1 MGSARTLLPAWLV
14 HDLIRLAVTFT
25 MALSVG
31 WSFMQIGI
39 PAPYLMGSLFG
50 VWFGGALVRPL
61 QPHLG
66 VARWF
71 HKPVVLGLGVL
82 IGATFNQSV
91 LDHADKWMVTLATMV
106 GTTIVVTA
114 IGYTFL
120 RRRRGYEPRLAI
132 LCSVPG
138 GQAEAI
144 VMAREMVDK
153 DYVVAL
159 FHLVRV
165 VVVFVSTPLLL
176 GIIEGRAAVENSN
189 VALRDMPS
197 IFGLPPS
204 DIMVFVGLGVAGFI
218 IARLCRVPMP
228 HLLGPVGLSTL
239 FHLTGWAELPRVN
252 EFVILAQLA
261 IGGEVGA
268 RLARV
273 PFRDL
278 IEYLKDA
285 VVTTALIVS
294 AYFISTAAI
303 SFATGTNFL
312 TVWLAF
318 VPGGLYEVTLL
329 ALIFGFD
336 VAFVA
341 FHHTI
346 RVMMIFV
353 ALPLL
358 AFRLGPREVS
368 SRRRLGI
375 DHVNWCT
382 VAPGNHLI
390 KDIGKLDLELVLGHE
405 PDMWR
410 SDQVRMGRQ
419 RVVRPADRLLV
430 EHIYGRHAGS
440 PGVQR
445 VEQHAL
451 FDQTGARGVH
461 QNRPRLHHRQIGRRD
476 HAAGRGLQPHM
487 QADDIACRKE
497 FLTAGGHDS
506 AIRRRA
512 GTAFLASP
520 DHRLHAE
527 RIGVIRDLPSDPA
540 IAEDADLTAMR
551 RFADACLPAAGAKA
565 LHLPRNVAQRRQH
578 QRPGH
583 FRRRVRHPA

>member
-1 MGSARTLLPAWLV
+1 MTETNPLRALAPAWLV
-14 HDLIRLAVTFT
+14 TDLVRLAVTFA
-25 MALSVG
+25 MALAVG
-31 WSFMQIGI
+31 WGFMQAGI

-50 VWFGGALVRPL
+50 VWFGGALVKPL

-91 LDHADKWMVTLATMV
+91 LAQADKWMVTLVTMV

-114 IGYTFL
+114 IGYAFL
-120 RRRRGYEPRLAI
+120 RRRRGYDPRLAI
-132 LCSVPG
+132 RCSVPG

-176 GIIEGRAAVENSN
+176 GIAEGREAVDRSN

-197 IFGLPPS
+197 IFALPPS
-204 DIMVFVGLGVAGFI
+204 DIMVFVGLGVAGFV
-218 IARLCRVPMP
+218 IARACRVPMP

-261 IGGEVGA
+261 IGGAVGA
-268 RLARV
+268 RLAKV

-278 IEYLKDA
+278 IDYLKDA
-285 VVTTALIVS
+285 FVTTALIVS

-303 SFATGTNFL
+303 SFTTGNAFL

-353 ALPLL
+353 ALPML
-358 AFRLGPREVS
+358 AFRLGPPE
-368 SRRRLGI
+368 
-375 DHVNWCT
+375 
-382 VAPGNHLI
+382 
-390 KDIGKLDLELVLGHE
+390 
-405 PDMWR
+405 
-410 SDQVRMGRQ
+410 
-419 RVVRPADRLLV
+419 VRP
-430 EHIYGRHAGS
+430 
-440 PGVQR
+440 
-445 VEQHAL
+445 
-451 FDQTGARGVH
+451 
-461 QNRPRLHHRQIGRRD
+461 RPPRD
-476 HAAGRGLQPHM
+476 
-487 QADDIACRKE
+487 
-497 FLTAGGHDS
+497 
-506 AIRRRA
+506 
-512 GTAFLASP
+512 
-520 DHRLHAE
+520 
-527 RIGVIRDLPSDPA
+527 
-540 IAEDADLTAMR
+540 
-551 RFADACLPAAGAKA
+551 
-565 LHLPRNVAQRRQH
+565 
-578 QRPGH
+578 
-583 FRRRVRHPA
+583 

>member
-1 MGSARTLLPAWLV
+1 MASLRALMPTWLV
-14 HDLIRLAVTFT
+14 TDLTKICVTFA
-25 MALSVG
+25 MALATG
-31 WSFMQIGI
+31 WAFMQAGA

-91 LDHADKWMVTLATMV
+91 LAQADKWMITLVTMV
-106 GTTIVVTA
+106 GTTVVVTA

-120 RRRRGYEPRLAI
+120 RRMRGYEPRMAI

-165 VVVFVSTPLLL
+165 VIVFVSTPLLL
-176 GIIEGRAAVENSN
+176 GLVEGREAVDRSN
-189 VALRDMPS
+189 IALREMPS
-197 IFGLPPS
+197 IFALPTS
-204 DIMVFVGLGVAGFI
+204 DILTFVALGVAGFLV
-218 IARLCRVPMP
+218 ARLCRVPMP

-261 IGGEVGA
+261 IGGAVGA
-268 RLARV
+268 RLAKV

-278 IEYLKDA
+278 LGYLKDA
-285 VVTTALIVS
+285 CATTVLIVS
-294 AYFISTAAI
+294 AYFLSTAAI
-303 SFATGTNFL
+303 AFATGSAFL

-329 ALIFGFD
+329 ALVFGFD

-353 ALPLL
+353 ALPIL
-358 AFRLGPREVS
+358 ALRLGPGEVS
-368 SRRRLGI
+368 A
-375 DHVNWCT
+375 
-382 VAPGNHLI
+382 AP
-390 KDIGKLDLELVLGHE
+390 
-405 PDMWR
+405 
-410 SDQVRMGRQ
+410 
-419 RVVRPADRLLV
+419 
-430 EHIYGRHAGS
+430 
-440 PGVQR
+440 
-445 VEQHAL
+445 
-451 FDQTGARGVH
+451 
-461 QNRPRLHHRQIGRRD
+461 PRD
-476 HAAGRGLQPHM
+476 
-487 QADDIACRKE
+487 
-497 FLTAGGHDS
+497 
-506 AIRRRA
+506 
-512 GTAFLASP
+512 
-520 DHRLHAE
+520 
-527 RIGVIRDLPSDPA
+527 
-540 IAEDADLTAMR
+540 
-551 RFADACLPAAGAKA
+551 
-565 LHLPRNVAQRRQH
+565 
-578 QRPGH
+578 
-583 FRRRVRHPA
+583 